1 MEYTLKISIKSKFL
15 LAGGI
20 IAAAT
25 AVWHLL
31 CIRGGPSWYAFA
43 RAPEVVVNSAKQGT
57 LLAPANTVVIASLMF
72 TCTAYAFS
80 GAGLIKKI
88 PLLKS
93 ALVTIAFICLV
104 RALVTVPYLI
114 SSHLDVWELVASSGW
129 FFVGVCFLMGALE
142 QFSANAKQINYEDYN

>member
-1 MEYTLKISIKSKFL
+1 MKINIKSKL
-15 LAGGI
+15 LITGGV

-31 CIRGGPSWYAFA
+31 CIVGGPSWYAFA
-43 RAPEVVVNSAKQGT
+43 RAPGIVIHSAKQGT
-57 LLAPANTVVIASLMF
+57 LLAPLSTAVIAGLMF

-104 RALVTVPYLI
+104 RALITLPYLV
-114 SSHLDVWELVASSGW
+114 SSPLDVWELVASTGW

-142 QFSANAKQINYEDYN
+142 QFSVNKTTV

>member
-1 MEYTLKISIKSKFL
+1 MKISIQSKFL
-15 LAGGI
+15 IAGGV

-31 CIRGGPSWYAFA
+31 CIVGGPSWYAFA
-43 RAPEVVVNSAKQGT
+43 RAPEIVINSAKQGT
-57 LLAPANTVVIASLMF
+57 LLAPVSTAVIASLMF

-93 ALVTIAFICLV
+93 ALVTIAFICLA
-104 RALVTVPYLI
+104 RAFITVPYLI
-114 SSHLDVWELVASSGW
+114 SSPLDIWELVASSGW
-129 FFVGVCFLMGALE
+129 FFVGICFLIGALE
-142 QFSANAKQINYEDYN
+142 QFSANKTNI

>member
-1 MEYTLKISIKSKFL
+1 MENILKISIKSKFL
-15 LAGGI
+15 ITSGI

-31 CIRGGPSWYAFA
+31 CIVGGPSWYAFA
-43 RAPEVVVNSAKQGT
+43 RAPGIVINSAKQGT
-57 LLAPANTVVIASLMF
+57 LLAPVSTVVIAGLMF

-104 RALVTVPYLI
+104 RALSTVPYLI
-114 SSHLDVWELVASSGW
+114 SSPLDIWELVATSGW

-142 QFSANAKQINYEDYN
+142 QFSANITNI

>member
-1 MEYTLKISIKSKFL
+1 LKISIKSKFL
-15 LAGGI
+15 ITGGV

-25 AVWHLL
+25 AAWHLL
-31 CIRGGPSWYAFA
+31 CIVGGPSWYAFA
-43 RAPEVVVNSAKQGT
+43 RAPGIVIHSAKQGT
-57 LLAPANTVVIASLMF
+57 LLAPISTAVIAGLMF

-80 GAGLIKKI
+80 GAGLIKKM

-104 RALVTVPYLI
+104 RALITVPYLI
-114 SSHLDVWELVASSGW
+114 SSRLDIWELVASSGW

-142 QFSANAKQINYEDYN
+142 QFSAKKVNI

>member
-1 MEYTLKISIKSKFL
+1 MKISIKSKL
-15 LAGGI
+15 LITGGL

-25 AVWHLL
+25 AIWHLL
-31 CIRGGPSWYAFA
+31 CIAGGPSWYAFA
-43 RAPEVVVNSAKQGT
+43 RAPGIVIHSAKQGT
-57 LLAPANTVVIASLMF
+57 LLAPISTTVIAGLMF

-104 RALVTVPYLI
+104 RALSTVPYLI
-114 SSHLDVWELVASSGW
+114 SSHLDMWELVASSGW
-129 FFVGVCFLMGALE
+129 FFVGVCFLMGAL
-142 QFSANAKQINYEDYN
+142 

>member
-1 MEYTLKISIKSKFL
+1 MKISIKSKL
-15 LAGGI
+15 LITGGL

-25 AVWHLL
+25 AIWHLL
-31 CIRGGPSWYAFA
+31 CIAGGPSWYAFA
-43 RAPEVVVNSAKQGT
+43 RAPGIVIHSAKQGT
-57 LLAPANTVVIASLMF
+57 LLAPISTTVIAGLMF

-104 RALVTVPYLI
+104 RALSTVPYLI
-114 SSHLDVWELVASSGW
+114 SSHLDMWELVASSGW

-142 QFSANAKQINYEDYN
+142 QFTANKKKR